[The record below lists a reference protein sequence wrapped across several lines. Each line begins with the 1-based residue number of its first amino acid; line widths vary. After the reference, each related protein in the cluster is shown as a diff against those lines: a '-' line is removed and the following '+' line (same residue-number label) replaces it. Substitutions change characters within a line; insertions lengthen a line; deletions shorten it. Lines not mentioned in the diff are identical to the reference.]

1 MRVIQPHRSVRRS
14 KSKSKK
20 PLFVGIFTLLIV
32 ATAGIYGSLSFNKK
46 NEINEQTQSSEVL
59 AEQRNQK
66 QIANPGPEDFKH
78 FAGEEFQ
85 KLFDSVA
92 YPNTQGFSQPPSI
105 TGDESADDRIR
116 TIATSRGYAIHSV
129 PVAPIDKTN
138 TPGLVGDD
146 LLQPLAYNA
155 WQELKKSADAEG
167 IPIKLNSGYRSIEM
181 QRKLFLSR
189 LYATGSS
196 DAQIANGQAD
206 NQVVSVLSQAAIP
219 GYSRHHTGYTVDF
232 VCANGAQ
239 TFETTTCFKWL
250 SENNYLNAKKHGWIP
265 SYPDGANNQGPEPEP
280 WEYVWVGVPTLLKD

>member
-92 YPNTQGFSQPPSI
+92 YPNTQAFSQPPSI